1 MTEKQKMLAG
11 ELYLVDDP
19 ELVADRLRCEA
30 LLRRVND
37 EHDEGALEEL
47 LGAVGADTWL
57 RAPFYCDYGYNISL
71 GTNVMVNYNCV
82 FLDGAPIVVG
92 DRAQLG
98 PAVQLLAADHPR
110 DPAQRRAGL
119 ELAKP
124 IDVGPNTWLGGGALV
139 CPGVSIGA
147 NSVIGAG
154 SVVTRDV
161 PAGVV
166 AVGNPCRVLREL

>member
-1 MTEKQKMLAG
+1 VTEKQKMLAG

-19 ELVADRLRCEA
+19 ELIADRQRCEA

-37 EHDEGALEEL
+37 ERDEAAFDEL
-47 LGAVGADTWL
+47 LGSVGVDAWVRT
-57 RAPFYCDYGYNISL
+57 PFYCDYGYNISL
-71 GTNVMVNYNCV
+71 GTNVFINYNCV
-82 FLDGAPIVVG
+82 LLDCAPIVVG
-92 DRAQLG
+92 HRAQLG

-119 ELAKP
+119 EFAKP
-124 IDVGPNTWLGGGALV
+124 IDIGPNAWLGGGALV

-154 SVVTRDV
+154 SVVTRDI
-161 PAGVV
+161 PANVV
-166 AVGNPCRVLREL
+166 AVGNPCRVLRKL